1 MTLLGLVLVLLAGG
15 AVVLVATEETSR
27 YILFGYTLQLDHV
40 QMFAAGAVTAVVLL
54 LGLWM
59 MVAGTRRSA
68 RRRRRMR
75 ADQAQTSDR
84 VARLE
89 DEKRELEQRLERER
103 AAEHAATDRAA
114 VQHAVADRA
123 TADRVAAERG
133 AAREAA
139 GRTAAREAGRADARA
154 AVRDAR
160 AAERDEDR
168 DTAPFPRDG
177 ADREPA
183 YTQGRTRGPAHA
195 RVPGARVPGDRL
207 VARGPEDTLP

>member
-40 QMFAAGAVTAVVLL
+40 QMFAAGAITAAVLL

-89 DEKRELEQRLERER
+89 DEKRELERRLER
-103 AAEHAATDRAA
+103 EHAATDRAA
-114 VQHAVADRA
+114 AEHAAADRA
-123 TADRVAAERG
+123 AQHAAADRVAAE
-133 AAREAA
+133 
-139 GRTAAREAGRADARA
+139 RTAAREAGRADARA

-183 YTQGRTRGPAHA
+183 YTQARTRGPAHA

>member
-1 MTLLGLVLVLLAGG
+1 MTFLGLVLVLLAGG

-40 QMFAAGAVTAVVLL
+40 QMFVAGAITAAVLL

-59 MVAGTRRSA
+59 MVVGTRMSA
-68 RRRRRMR
+68 RRRRRVR
-75 ADQAQTSDR
+75 ADRAQTSDR
-84 VARLE
+84 MARLE
-89 DEKRELEQRLERER
+89 DEKRELERRLERER
-103 AAEHAATDRAA
+103 ADERATAERAAADRATAEH
-114 VQHAVADRA
+114 A
-123 TADRVAAERG
+123 TADRVAAER
-133 AAREAA
+133 A
-139 GRTAAREAGRADARA
+139 AAREAGRTDARA
-154 AVRDAR
+154 AVRDTR

-168 DTAPFPRDG
+168 DTAPFRRDG

-183 YTQGRTRGPAHA
+183 YTQARTQGPAHA